1 MARGDCLHLCT
12 HPLSSR
18 SCIHSSRRFCMLH
31 RSLDLYP
38 LLIVDNK
45 PATVW
50 LVGEVDSSWFKLRG
64 EPLAIS
70 TGSGEYASVEAFQD
84 VFDADTK
91 FGPRNTMRQM
101 HATDIHKNDLVLVE
115 CNVTRWR
122 VNAKGKASY
131 EKGWTKWRTG
141 FELVTIAHLYDG
153 PQEIRAVVPRAE
165 VSSFI

>member
-1 MARGDCLHLCT
+1 MSTLAA
-12 HPLSSR
+12 
-18 SCIHSSRRFCMLH
+18 
-31 RSLDLYP
+31 LDLYP

-50 LVGEVDSSWFKLRG
+50 LVGEVDSSWFKLRS
-64 EPLAIS
+64 EPLAVVSIKIGSNTSDVLKASRFQS

-101 HATDIHKNDLVLVE
+101 HAMDIHKNDLVLVK

-122 VNAKGKASY
+122 VDAKGKASY
-131 EKGWTKWRTG
+131 EKGWTKWWTG
-141 FELVTIAHLYDG
+141 FELVTIARLYDG